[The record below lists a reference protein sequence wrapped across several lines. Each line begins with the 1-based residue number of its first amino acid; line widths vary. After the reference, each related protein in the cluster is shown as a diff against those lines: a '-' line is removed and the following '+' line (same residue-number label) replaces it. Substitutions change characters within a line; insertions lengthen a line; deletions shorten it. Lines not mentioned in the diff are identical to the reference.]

1 MPAESTRGLGQ
12 GAAQVFDT
20 SGLANIYARKVA
32 NKAEK
37 QADLTKRITEVAGM
51 ADDVF
56 KEKYFATR
64 DDGYIRNLYGE
75 IQNKYKGKWA
85 NVANVGSEDYL
96 NYKNDV
102 QNMLFTARQSEESK
116 TLANPVINDMRINKY
131 EYEPESLQYMEEFLN
146 TPGMVFDSNR
156 ISKINS
162 FDIDKDFNEGLSV
175 YREGVKLKRT
185 KDTYGEGDNGIFVN
199 KKTTQSTEE
208 DEDEYMAS
216 WLRSLQTNYAA
227 VDKINREYGAEAA
240 RLTAAGQPTTVW
252 DILYTKKKKDLKIDL
267 MDVSASK
274 SGGEGKQKPFNPAN
288 IVEDFDLKTQTEG
301 ETPEYFKGLEV
312 FGFKPSPIVKS
323 QKTKMYQTGKI
334 TAVIPISKGVIDMD
348 NDKEFSEVGTYSVEM
363 GSPLVYN
370 NKLMVPAI
378 VKGIKAEG
386 GGEYHQSVLIPAED
400 VQQQFMEQEGT
411 DLSQVANQF
420 KVPFKGKTT
429 TTNKSTTAA
438 LKKGD
443 TKTLSSGR
451 KVIYNGSQWVAQ

>member
-32 NKAEK
+32 TKVAK
-37 QADLTKRITEVAGM
+37 QADLNKRITEVAGM

-85 NVANVGSEDYL
+85 NVANVGSEDYM

-116 TLANPVINDMRINKY
+116 TLANPVINDMRVNKY

-156 ISKINS
+156 ISKINN
-162 FDIDKDFNEGLSV
+162 FDFNKDFNEGLSV

-185 KDTYGEGDNGIFVN
+185 KDSYYDANGVFVN
-199 KKTTQSTEE
+199 QKTTQSTEE
-208 DEDEYMAS
+208 DEDEYMAA
-216 WLRSLQTNYAA
+216 WLRSLQTNPAA
-227 VDKINREYGAEAA
+227 VDKANREFGPDAA
-240 RLTAAGQPTTVW
+240 RLTAMGQPTTVW

-274 SGGEGKQKPFNPAN
+274 SGGGEGDDEDVFDEAN
-288 IVEDFDLKTQTEG
+288 IQDSDLN
-301 ETPEYFKGLEV
+301 
-312 FGFKPSPIVKS
+312 FGFPSTLTELWNTPGGKNTKTIV
-323 QKTKMYQTGKI
+323 YDTGKAVD
-334 TAVIPISKGVIDMD
+334 AVIPNGSETINITTGKRAVKPGAYKGQ
-348 NDKEFSEVGTYSVEM
+348 Y
-363 GSPLVYN
+363 GSPTVVWFN
-370 NKLMVPAI
+370 TDGSINKEGKGTPKVMVPGRIASDKSGDVNVPI
-378 VKGIKAEG
+378 LQPFKVMKKLYKNGDQIEKALLEKAE
-386 GGEYHQSVLIPAED
+386 LDA
-400 VQQQFMEQEGT
+400 
-411 DLSQVANQF
+411 LNSQ
-420 KVPFKGKTT
+420 
-429 TTNKSTTAA
+429 
-438 LKKGD
+438 
-443 TKTLSSGR
+443 
-451 KVIYNGSQWVAQ
+451 

>member
-12 GAAQVFDT
+12 GAAQVFNT
-20 SGLANIYARKVA
+20 SGLANMYARKVA
-32 NKAEK
+32 TKAAK
-37 QADLTKRITEVAGM
+37 QADLTKKITEVAGM

-64 DDGYIRNLYGE
+64 DDAYIRSLYAE
-75 IQNKYKGKWA
+75 IQNKYRGKWA
-85 NVANVGSEDYL
+85 SVANVGSDDYI

-116 TLANPVINDMRINKY
+116 TLANPVINDMRVNKY

-146 TPGMVFDSNR
+146 TPGMVFDPNK
-156 ISKINS
+156 ISKINN

-185 KDTYGEGDNGIFVN
+185 KDSYYDANGIFVN
-199 KKTTQSTEE
+199 QKTTKSTEE
-208 DEDEYMAS
+208 DEDEYMSA
-216 WLRSLQTNYAA
+216 WLRSLKTNPAA
-227 VDKINREYGAEAA
+227 VDKINREYGDEAA
-240 RLTAAGQPTTVW
+240 QLTAMGQPTTVW

-274 SGGEGKQKPFNPAN
+274 SGGGQGKQKPFNPAN

-301 ETPEYFKGLEV
+301 ETPEYFKGLEI
-312 FGFKPSPIVKS
+312 FGFEPSPVVKS
-323 QKTKMYQTGKI
+323 QKTKMYQTGKV

-348 NDKEFSEVGTYSVEM
+348 NDKEFSEIGTYGVEM

-378 VKGIKAEG
+378 VKGTNLKAEG
-386 GGEYHQSVLIPAED
+386 GGVYHKSVLIPAED

-411 DLSQVANQF
+411 DLSQVATEF
-420 KVPFKGKTT
+420 KVPFKSKTT
-429 TTNKSTTAA
+429 TTG
-438 LKKGD
+438 KKKLPG
-443 TKTLSSGR
+443 
-451 KVIYNGSQWVAQ
+451 VN